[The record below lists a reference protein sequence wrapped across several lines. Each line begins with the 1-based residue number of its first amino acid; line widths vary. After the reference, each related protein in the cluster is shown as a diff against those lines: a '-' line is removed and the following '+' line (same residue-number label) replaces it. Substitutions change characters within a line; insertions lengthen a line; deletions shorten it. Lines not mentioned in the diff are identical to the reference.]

1 MEKFKATPSGREAEH
16 PSLGLWGGAFSW
28 GPDKQR
34 WHGGNEQMA
43 KGPCDKEFQVG
54 FFALGVTVIRLFL
67 WSQCILQNAENRLE
81 SPSC

>member
-54 FFALGVTVIRLFL
+54 FFALGATVILLFL
-67 WSQCILQNAENRLE
+67 WSRRILQNAENGLE